1 MDYKL
6 HRISLRRGGSYIK
19 SHKWLLHKRATINP
33 KIKMMMNASDGQQF
47 LHQII
52 TKLWKKS
59 LKTYLKNLNMK
70 IKIFHHNKET
80 GLNFEQNNEK
90 MEKYKIY
97 VRQRRLENVWTKW

>member
-1 MDYKL
+1 MWGSNTYNIIKKPFEPFLHSYQEESKIISGSEFNFESVKLMDYKL

-52 TKLWKKS
+52 TKL
-59 LKTYLKNLNMK
+59 
-70 IKIFHHNKET
+70 
-80 GLNFEQNNEK
+80 
-90 MEKYKIY
+90 
-97 VRQRRLENVWTKW
+97 